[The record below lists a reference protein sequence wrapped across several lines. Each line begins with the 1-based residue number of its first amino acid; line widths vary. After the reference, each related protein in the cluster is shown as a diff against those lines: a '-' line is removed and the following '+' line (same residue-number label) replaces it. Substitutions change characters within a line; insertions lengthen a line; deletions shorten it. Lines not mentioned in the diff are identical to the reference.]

1 MTAQEP
7 CLPGTYQPNS
17 GTDSCIDASTG
28 YYVESSNAT
37 SQTIA
42 GIDHYV
48 DSTGS
53 SVQTQCPSLHITLYE
68 GSASLEACLLDS
80 DSDRDPD
87 RDDMDDDNDGM
98 LDQNDFCNPGM
109 IGWLSGL
116 VEDSDGDGCRDSD
129 EDLDDDNDGRLDDAD
144 AFPFDPT
151 EQDDTDGDGLG
162 DNSDVD
168 DDNDGLSDAIE
179 YDIGTNPLVVD
190 TDGDGVSDKDDA
202 FPLDIF
208 EWMDTDGD
216 GTGDNSDFM
225 KTMSRYQ
232 TLDQLLLD
240 LGLAVLILFV
250 INGIRNRKEEDEDLE
265 DSSLPPVPPGLEMGS
280 EEE

>member
-17 GTDSCIDASTG
+17 GTDSCIDASIG
-28 YYVESSNAT
+28 YYVEFSTAT
-37 SQTIA
+37 SQTLA

-53 SVQTQCPSLHITLYE
+53 SVQTRCPSLHITLYE
-68 GSASLEACLLDS
+68 GGVSSEVCLLDS

-87 RDDMDDDNDGM
+87 RDDEDDDNDGM

-129 EDLDDDNDGRLDDAD
+129 EDLDDDNDGRLDDLD

-168 DDNDGLSDAIE
+168 DDNDGLSDSVE

-190 TDGDGVSDKDDA
+190 TDGDGVSDKDDV
-202 FPLDIF
+202 FPLDIS
-208 EWMDTDGD
+208 EWLDTDGD
-216 GTGDNSDFM
+216 GTGDNSDFI

-232 TLDQLLLD
+232 TQNQ
-240 LGLAVLILFV
+240 LILDIGSVALILVV
-250 INGIRNRKEEDEDLE
+250 INRILNPKEGDEDLE
-265 DSSLPPVPPGLEMGS
+265 DSPPPPVPPSLEMES
-280 EEE
+280 EEG